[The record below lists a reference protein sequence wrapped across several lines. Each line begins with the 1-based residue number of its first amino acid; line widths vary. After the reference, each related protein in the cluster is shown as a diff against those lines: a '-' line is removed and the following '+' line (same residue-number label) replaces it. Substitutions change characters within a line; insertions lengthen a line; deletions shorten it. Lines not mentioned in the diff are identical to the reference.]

1 VTLYTADARR
11 AVAFPLGGLGTG
23 QVALC
28 GDGALRQWQLSG
40 VPNHQ
45 AFLPD
50 SFFALRVSSLEPP
63 DDVVRLLR
71 SAPLPPH
78 RRPAANV
85 SDDVVPDATAA
96 PLWPYV
102 SGTEFEAAYPFARV
116 TYLDERLPV
125 AVRLEAHTPFVP
137 LDADA
142 SALPLVRYR
151 FTITNTSAGFRHGF
165 LLGTLQNAVGWDGVT
180 PVHGTRGVGYGGNVN
195 RLLRRPGQTGVLMD
209 HPGLAEDDPAYGE
222 MLLWTDAPAA
232 VLPRALDAAGM
243 LRFAET
249 AKLFTSTQLGD
260 YSDRALRADLAH
272 GASPMRPPTGPSP
285 AGHTW
290 DAALAAAFALAPGES
305 ATVDVLHVWWFPN
318 RYVDFDQFGP
328 PGRFGPTR
336 FWVGN
341 HYATRF
347 GGALDVLDAYL
358 ADRDRLDG
366 ASRAWAD
373 AVADSDLPEPLRH
386 VVAAQG
392 ALVRSP
398 SIFRTAD
405 GHTFGF
411 EGALGAST
419 RNWNGDAGG
428 SCPLNCNHVFN
439 YEQAL
444 SRLFPAVGR
453 DMRETELAVQAPD
466 GSLPHRVVLP
476 LYLPQLHGVPVGGPE
491 RPALDGMLGAVLKTY
506 RTVLDGAPG
515 VGRGGVGRGGVGRGG
530 LGPGGAGLD
539 WLRGQWPGL
548 SRLMEHIGATWDV
561 HGDGVLRG
569 DQPVTYDISLHG
581 PNMFVG
587 ALWLAALRAMARM
600 AALLAQSDTASDARP
615 AHTGSA
621 ADGPSAHAG
630 SAADGPSAHAGS
642 AADGPSAH
650 AGSAADN
657 RFALASAAF
666 DERFALASASY
677 DELLWN
683 GEFYAQPATGE
694 AYDFGAGCLSDQLL
708 GQWWA
713 HQLGLGHLLPAERVR
728 AALSAI
734 VRYNLRHSFSPHG
747 YREFADGD
755 ETGLVVCS
763 WPHGGRPTVPLRYC
777 DEVWTGVEY
786 QVAAHCLY
794 EGLTDQAFEIL
805 DGVRRRYDGTRRNP
819 FNEIEC
825 GDHYVRAMAG
835 WSLLDAWTGFR
846 HDATTGATSVGARA
860 GRFPFVAGT
869 GWGTVC
875 VAEDGTFDVLPWSPA
890 GRSATT

>member
-23 QVALC
+23 HVALC
-28 GDGALRQWQLSG
+28 GDGALRQWQLTG
-40 VPNHQ
+40 VPNHR

-50 SFFALRVSSLEPP
+50 SFFALRVSCLEPP

-78 RRPAANV
+78 SRPAANV
-85 SDDVVPDATAA
+85 SDDVVPDADAV
-96 PLWPYV
+96 PLWPFV

-151 FTITNTSAGFRHGF
+151 FTITNTSAEFRHGF

-180 PVHGTRGVGYGGNVN
+180 PVHGTRGAGYGGNVN

-232 VLPRALDAAGM
+232 ALPRALDAAAM

-249 AKLFTSTQLGD
+249 AKLFTPTQLGD

-272 GASPMRPPTGPSP
+272 GASPMRAPTGPSP

-318 RYVDFDQFGP
+318 RYADFDRFGPPSQFGP
-328 PGRFGPTR
+328 AR

-358 ADRDRLDG
+358 ADRDRLD
-366 ASRAWAD
+366 AVSRAWAG
-373 AVADSDLPEPLRH
+373 AVAGSDLPEPLRH
-386 VVAAQG
+386 VISAQG

-444 SRLFPAVGR
+444 ARLFPAVGR

-476 LYLPQLHGVPVGGPE
+476 LYLPQLHGVPVGGPQ

-506 RTVLDGAPG
+506 RTVLDGA
-515 VGRGGVGRGGVGRGG
+515 
-530 LGPGGAGLD
+530 GPE
-539 WLRGQWPGL
+539 WLRAHWPAL
-548 SRLMEHIGATWDV
+548 SRLMEHVSATWDG

-600 AALLAQSDTASDARP
+600 AALLD
-615 AHTGSA
+615 
-621 ADGPSAHAG
+621 AG
-630 SAADGPSAHAGS
+630 SGAEFD
-642 AADGPSAH
+642 D
-650 AGSAADN
+650 
-657 RFALASAAF
+657 RFALASAG
-666 DERFALASASY
+666 Y
-677 DELLWN
+677 DRLLWN
-683 GEFYAQPATGE
+683 GEYYAQPATGE

-713 HQLGLGHLLPAERVR
+713 HQLGLGHLLPADRVR
-728 AALSAI
+728 SALSAI
-734 VRYNLRHSFSPHG
+734 VRYNLRHSFAQHG

-763 WPHGGRPTVPLRYC
+763 WPHGGRPAVPLRYC

-794 EGLTDQAFEIL
+794 EGMTEHAFEIL

-846 HDATTGATSVGARA
+846 HDATTGTTTVGARA

-869 GWGTVC
+869 TWGTVR
-875 VAEDGTFDVLPWSPA
+875 VAEDGTFDVSP
-890 GRSATT
+890 G